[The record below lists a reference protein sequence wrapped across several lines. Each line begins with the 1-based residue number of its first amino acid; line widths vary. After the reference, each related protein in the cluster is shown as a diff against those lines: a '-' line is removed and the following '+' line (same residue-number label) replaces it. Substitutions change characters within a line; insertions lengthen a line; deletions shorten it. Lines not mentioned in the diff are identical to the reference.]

1 MLVYDLPMDLYGR
14 ECILQL
20 VHLSLTQIQRQ
31 ESHINPDCIA
41 SGLGAKQVR
50 CEEDLSKTNEE
61 VRELIYIALRESWL
75 QAVVCTTPC
84 CG

>member
-14 ECILQL
+14 GCILHL
-20 VHLSLTQIQRQ
+20 VHFYLTQIQRQ
-31 ESHINPDCIA
+31 ETHINPDCMT

-61 VRELIYIALRESWL
+61 VRELIYIALQESWL
-75 QAVVCTTPC
+75 RAGVCTIPC